1 MFDEHLDRQHRL
13 TYFARGPEWA
23 FAIPQGDLDALE
35 DVMRRCSTFWN
46 GVGSLLMPVRADG
59 RIPPTIKGLLGIRP
73 VDACYMHESLGE
85 KARAAAQQLAGAVPL
100 WDGFD
105 RHELHPLNLLGA
117 EERPPEDVMEPPRF
131 RSAALRRV
139 ALAVWGYVQDEDA
152 AHWAERY
159 QVVEREGEDAH
170 GALLRGQIEGQ
181 SISPLRM
188 TARYMHVVRQVNPMD
203 RGYVCVIGRPS
214 FDALV
219 NFWNFRARSLARAH
233 GAPVIGL
240 PREALGHPKQ
250 LGALTRWLFRH
261 PSMRL
266 TPDMLVAC
274 PFDLLDETRAALAAV
289 PFSEATGDR
298 IREQVGVG
306 FMPNDPPTFLFS
318 RATVGGPLIRGIA
331 TNALVPFANGRSSL
345 ALPAPES
352 FKARTL
358 SHTRLVFRNLPLPL
372 PVTPSVANAVHR
384 DAQASDGVMMLTT
397 ATEQWNLDIRL
408 PAAGEALAAW
418 VGDHGFAFERSQD
431 GHDADALLARLGSLD
446 ALEVLA
452 DQKRVAVLDA
462 LTPRNRDKL
471 AAALVSEARAE
482 AGVELDA
489 EALVERLSD
498 LGLFLEV
505 ETRTAGDIA
514 STIGTG
520 TRKRDV
526 LERLPTL
533 VEAGFVRRARE
544 VRCRRCRFRMY
555 LDLSQLD
562 ERVRCRACGEDV
574 VLPVVD
580 ESGAKEPDAFYRLDG
595 LMARIMDQDILPV
608 LLTLRATRPPA
619 GSTELFFAWPGVEVS
634 RGDRPKFDIDL
645 VVSHGTTVDGT
656 SNVWCIEVKKTA
668 TSIGERQLRRLLE
681 VAAEL
686 EARPGIA
693 AMQGEFPEE
702 FARSVLGAGGQVL
715 TAKQLFAGTAP
726 GHNCCRSRGGH
737 VVACCLM

>member
-1 MFDEHLDRQHRL
+1 
-13 TYFARGPEWA
+13 
-23 FAIPQGDLDALE
+23 
-35 DVMRRCSTFWN
+35 
-46 GVGSLLMPVRADG
+46 
-59 RIPPTIKGLLGIRP
+59 
-73 VDACYMHESLGE
+73 
-85 KARAAAQQLAGAVPL
+85 
-100 WDGFD
+100 
-105 RHELHPLNLLGA
+105 
-117 EERPPEDVMEPPRF
+117 
-131 RSAALRRV
+131 
-139 ALAVWGYVQDEDA
+139 
-152 AHWAERY
+152 
-159 QVVEREGEDAH
+159 
-170 GALLRGQIEGQ
+170 
-181 SISPLRM
+181 
-188 TARYMHVVRQVNPMD
+188 MHVVRQVNPMD

-219 NFWNFRARSLARAH
+219 NFWNFRARSLTRAH
-233 GAPVIGL
+233 GSPVIGL
-240 PREALGHPKQ
+240 PREALGHPEQ

-274 PFDLLDETRAALAAV
+274 PSDLFDETRAALAAV
-289 PFSEATGDR
+289 PFSEDTDDR

-306 FMPNDPPTFLFS
+306 FTPNDPPTFLFT

-331 TNALVPFANGRSSL
+331 SNARVAFASGRSSL

-358 SHTRLVFRNLPLPL
+358 NHTRLVFRNLPLPL
-372 PVTPSVANAVHR
+372 PVTPSVAKTVHR
-384 DAQASDGVMMLTT
+384 DAQASDGVMLLTT
-397 ATEQWNLDIRL
+397 AAEEWNLDIRL
-408 PAAGEALAAW
+408 PTSGEALAAW
-418 VGDHGFAFERSQD
+418 ISDHGFRFERSQD

-446 ALEVLA
+446 ALDVLA
-452 DQKRVAVLDA
+452 DQTRVAVLDA

-471 AAALVSEARAE
+471 AAALVSEAREE

-489 EALVERLSD
+489 EALVARLSD
-498 LGLFLEV
+498 VGLFLEV
-505 ETRTAGDIA
+505 ETRTAADIA

-526 LERLPTL
+526 LERLPAL

-544 VRCRRCRFRMY
+544 VRCRRCRFRMH
-555 LDLSQLD
+555 LQLSELD

-580 ESGAKEPDAFYRLDG
+580 ESGAKEPDAFYQLDG

-634 RGDRPKFDIDL
+634 KGDRPKFDIDL
-645 VVSHGTTVDGT
+645 VVSHGTNVDGT

-668 TSIGERQLRRLLE
+668 TSIGETQLRRLLE

-702 FARSVLGAGGQVL
+702 FARSVLEAGGQVL
-715 TAKQLFAGTAP
+715 TAQQLFAGTAQGITAAAP
-726 GHNCCRSRGGH
+726 GAVMSSP
-737 VVACCLM
+737 AA